1 MIHVTCTAHGQHRVA
16 ETVRSCYPNVDGL
29 VANGKK
35 IFRKCPSRVQIFE
48 DAADLEGREIPLPP
62 KPCTTRWGTWLE
74 AVRYYNNYL
83 PFFAEVVIQLDE
95 TDFVAIKACQTLL
108 EKYDDLEA
116 DVTYLDANFVRLKF
130 AIKTLEK
137 DGLPLADALK
147 CIDDVTDDLPFGSL
161 GSKAAKINT
170 KMTSIL
176 EKNKGLHTL
185 RAISTA
191 LTAERTEDRVAARRL
206 IKERLTSEDLT
217 YYKFA
222 PTTSCS
228 VERSF
233 SVYKTLNCSNRQ
245 SFEFQ
250 NMRKVFVSRCNAQT
264 IFALSHT
271 V

>member
-1 MIHVTCTAHGQHRVA
+1 M
-16 ETVRSCYPNVDGL
+16 S
-29 VANGKK
+29 
-35 IFRKCPSRVQIFE
+35 
-48 DAADLEGREIPLPP
+48 
-62 KPCTTRWGTWLE
+62 
-74 AVRYYNNYL
+74 
-83 PFFAEVVIQLDE
+83 
-95 TDFVAIKACQTLL
+95 
-108 EKYDDLEA
+108 A
-116 DVTYLDANFVRLKF
+116 DVTYLDANFVRMKF

-147 CIDDVTDDLPFGSL
+147 CIDDVTDDLPFGSP

-191 LTAERTEDRVAARRL
+191 LTAESTEDRVAARRL

>member
-1 MIHVTCTAHGQHRVA
+1 M
-16 ETVRSCYPNVDGL
+16 S
-29 VANGKK
+29 
-35 IFRKCPSRVQIFE
+35 
-48 DAADLEGREIPLPP
+48 
-62 KPCTTRWGTWLE
+62 
-74 AVRYYNNYL
+74 
-83 PFFAEVVIQLDE
+83 
-95 TDFVAIKACQTLL
+95 
-108 EKYDDLEA
+108 A
-116 DVTYLDANFVRLKF
+116 DVTYLDANFVRMKF

-191 LTAERTEDRVAARRL
+191 LTAERTEDRVAARGL

-233 SVYKTLNCSNRQ
+233 SVYKTLNCPNRQ

-250 NMRKVFVSRCNAQT
+250 NFLFRHVFYFLAQISASEAT
-264 IFALSHT
+264 
-271 V
+271 